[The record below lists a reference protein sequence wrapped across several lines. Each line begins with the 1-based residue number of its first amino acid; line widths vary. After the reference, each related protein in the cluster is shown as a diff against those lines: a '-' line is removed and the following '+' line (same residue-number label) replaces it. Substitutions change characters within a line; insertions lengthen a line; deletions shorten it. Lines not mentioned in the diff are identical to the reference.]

1 MFDFVFVI
9 LSIAGLLGLLANA
22 ALHEVD
28 GKRAIRVQSGA
39 SRSSD

>member
-9 LSIAGLLGLLANA
+9 LSIAGLLGLLTNA

-28 GKRAIRVQSGA
+28 DKRPIRVRNDA
-39 SRSSD
+39 TFPSD